1 MNDHLKNEIFLYLED
16 LLDSSV
22 TNMYG
27 AVPYIVADFEI
38 SKYDAR
44 KVLKEWMKKGK
55 ITVNYNYDLE
65 EIELMKFEEELDQE
79 SLEWERK
86 DSENE

>member
-1 MNDHLKNEIFLYLED
+1 MNDKLKNEIFLYLED
-16 LLDSSV
+16 LLDSNI

-55 ITVNYNYDLE
+55 I

>member
-16 LLDSSV
+16 LLDSNI

-27 AVPYIVADFEI
+27 AVPYIVADIEI
-38 SKYDAR
+38 PKYDAR

-55 ITVNYNYDLE
+55 IKT
-65 EIELMKFEEELDQE
+65 
-79 SLEWERK
+79 
-86 DSENE
+86 

>member
-16 LLDSSV
+16 LLDSNI

-27 AVPYIVADFEI
+27 AVPYIVSLFEI

-55 ITVNYNYDLE
+55 I

>member
-1 MNDHLKNEIFLYLED
+1 MNEHLKNEIFLYLED
-16 LLDSSV
+16 LLDSSI

-27 AVPYIVADFEI
+27 AVPYIIADFEI

-55 ITVNYNYDLE
+55 I

>member
-16 LLDSSV
+16 LLDSNI

-44 KVLKEWMKKGK
+44 QVLKEWMKKGK
-55 ITVNYNYDLE
+55 I

>member
-16 LLDSSV
+16 LLDSNI

-44 KVLKEWMKKGK
+44 QVLKEWMKKGK
-55 ITVNYNYDLE
+55 I
-65 EIELMKFEEELDQE
+65 EIELMKFEEELDRE

>member
-16 LLDSSV
+16 LLDSNI

-27 AVPYIVADFEI
+27 AVPYIVSLFEI

-55 ITVNYNYDLE
+55 I

-79 SLEWERK
+79 SLEWERR

>member
-16 LLDSSV
+16 LLDSNI

-44 KVLKEWMKKGK
+44 QVLKEWMKKAK

>member
-16 LLDSSV
+16 LLDSNI

-27 AVPYIVADFEI
+27 AVPYIVSLFKI
-38 SKYDAR
+38 SKYDAS

-55 ITVNYNYDLE
+55 I

-79 SLEWERK
+79 SLEWERR

>member
-1 MNDHLKNEIFLYLED
+1 MNEHLKNEIFLYLED
-16 LLDSSV
+16 LLDSNI

-27 AVPYIVADFEI
+27 AVPYIVSLFEI

-55 ITVNYNYDLE
+55 I